1 MIVFVILDIIC
12 GIKDYALS
20 TVLSYKEIR
29 VGLQVSVRVRDLA
42 VCYYRVELAV

>member
-20 TVLSYKEIR
+20 AVLSHKEIR
-29 VGLQVSVRVRDLA
+29 VGLQISVRV
-42 VCYYRVELAV
+42 